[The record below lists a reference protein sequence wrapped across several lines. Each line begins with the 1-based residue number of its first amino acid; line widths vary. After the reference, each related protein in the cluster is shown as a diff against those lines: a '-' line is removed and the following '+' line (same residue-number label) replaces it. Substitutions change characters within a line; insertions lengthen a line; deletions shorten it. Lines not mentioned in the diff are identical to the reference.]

1 MKKMDATFW
10 NEHYESNHT
19 PWDLNTIS
27 TPLKEYIDQLTNKDL
42 LILIPGA
49 GNGYEAEYLH
59 QLGFKN
65 VYVVDFVQ
73 TVLNDFAARNPDF
86 PKEHLI
92 CSDFFELKGQFDL
105 ILEQTFFCAIDPALR
120 SRYALKMNELLVDE
134 GKLVGL
140 LFNRSFEG
148 GPPFGG
154 NEEEY
159 RNYFEDQFSE
169 ISMEPCY
176 NSIPPRLGSELF
188 IQLKK

>member
-19 PWDLNTIS
+19 PWDLNSVS
-27 TPLKEYIDQLTNKDL
+27 TPLKEYIDQLTNKNL
-42 LILIPGA
+42 RILIPGA

-59 QLGFKN
+59 QLGFKH

-73 TVLNDFAARNPDF
+73 TVLYDFAARNPDF

-120 SRYALKMNELLVDE
+120 SNYGLKMNELLVDE
-134 GKLVGL
+134 GKLVGV

-159 RNYFEDQFSE
+159 RNYFKDMFSE
-169 ISMEPCY
+169 TVMEPCY
-176 NSIPPRLGSELF
+176 NSILPRLGSELF